1 MTNNLEDFAK
11 HRDRNMVLLEVHA
24 QTIWTAI
31 SKLPQDQTAAVDY
44 ATHAIWAAF
53 NNMADLLK
61 EALTS
66 LNEDAAYESRLQ
78 ARVSQ
83 LENEIV
89 SLADSL
95 QEYAGRED
103 AIGDDAESYAYDQ
116 LISQIARTLDIKS
129 KTANTLLELLTG
141 NQPLSEDWKQ
151 AIREYAI
158 RRKREATNA
167 NA

>member
-1 MTNNLEDFAK
+1 MTNNLEDIAN

-24 QTIWTAI
+24 QTIWAAI
-31 SKLPQDQTAAVDY
+31 GNLPQDQTAAADY
-44 ATHAIWAAF
+44 ATHAICAAF